1 VGGFFICAA
10 FFCERAYG
18 MMPIGSPG
26 RIEML
31 NGVPIYFEVHGS
43 GEPLLLLH
51 GFSGGSQDWIAFVAM
66 QAQSAR
72 GEFQLIIPDMRGHGR
87 SFAAREVAVLARKA
101 HGHPSTLLGTRER
114 VCHLSFPHG
123 GMTKR
128 QRTCL
133 RCSTIWE
140 LRRLRALA

>member
-1 VGGFFICAA
+1 VGGFFICAT
-10 FFCERAYG
+10 FFAKGAYA
-18 MMPIGSPG
+18 MMSTGSPG

-31 NGVPIYFEVHGS
+31 NGVPIYFEVPAS

-66 QAQSAR
+66 QAQSAG

-87 SFAAREVAVLARKA
+87 WFAPRGVALLARKA
-101 HGHPSTLLGTRER
+101 HSHTSTLLGPRER
-114 VCHLSFPHG
+114 VCHLSFPYG